1 MQTITLIQPDDWH
14 VHFRDEASLN
24 YVVPA
29 TAKQFG
35 RAIVMPNLTPP
46 VTQVPQALAYRDRIL
61 KSVPGGLNFEP
72 LMTLYLTDRTSVA
85 TIREAHQSA
94 HVFGVKYYPAGATTN
109 SDSGVTQIDHVLPVL
124 EAMAE
129 VGLPLLIHGEVTAAE
144 VDIFDREKAFIDQIL
159 EPTLKKI
166 PELRVV
172 FEHIT
177 TRDAVDFVLEAKDNV
192 GATITPHHLMFDR
205 NAIFKGGVRPHMYC
219 LPILKRGIH
228 QQALVMAATSGN
240 PKFFLG
246 TDSAPHSQSSKES
259 SCGCAGIFSAHAAME
274 LYATV
279 FDQANALEQ
288 LEGFASLNGPRFYGV
303 TPNSK
308 TIRLTQQTWT
318 IPRQFDYGDDD
329 KLIPLLAGE
338 TLDWKLEAD
347 T

>member
-228 QQALVMAATSGN
+228 QQALVKAATSGN

-279 FDQANALEQ
+279 FAQANALEQ